1 MAVDLDN
8 FPYSDAA
15 KRMLSYV
22 TAHWYDKSYVGKWT
36 YEVMGQQM
44 DLAVKYCQ
52 ELPLQFDVDT
62 ATWGLMYW
70 EQMYGLPIRSSLSYE
85 ERRRLIH
92 LKMEPRYSSTPYWM
106 AQTIE
111 NTTGYTANVY
121 DINDPGPYSYSHPNI
136 FHVLL
141 SGDAEEQFDSV
152 REKINKLK
160 QSHTV
165 YTFSWLFMTI
175 EMANLITPKVIFIM
189 PITWWETNL
198 WNGEKNFDGSIAFD
212 AVLPPVFYMA
222 HRLKIQLDEA
232 ITLNRLWHRLTIPQE
247 EVISPKLLYLMPI
260 DWWDGHTWNGKYNF
274 DGTLQI
280 DTISPPIFYHGQR
293 LTIQGENA
301 VTLNE
306 ITHYFELAHTEQI
319 PLTPV
324 YQMDIE
330 WWDGNKFDGQ
340 SGFNGSIY
348 FNAERDIPRFRKLSI
363 VQPIEAEE
371 DMAFYFYTSSTGGAA
386 FDGLHTF
393 DGTLSFNSGREE
405 I

>member
-141 SGDAEEQFDSV
+141 SGDAEEQFAV
-152 REKINKLK
+152 RCGRKK
-160 QSHTV
+160 QS
-165 YTFSWLFMTI
+165 
-175 EMANLITPKVIFIM
+175 AN
-189 PITWWETNL
+189 ESRC
-198 WNGEKNFDGSIAFD
+198 GD
-212 AVLPPVFYMA
+212 
-222 HRLKIQLDEA
+222 R
-232 ITLNRLWHRLTIPQE
+232 
-247 EVISPKLLYLMPI
+247 
-260 DWWDGHTWNGKYNF
+260 
-274 DGTLQI
+274 
-280 DTISPPIFYHGQR
+280 
-293 LTIQGENA
+293 
-301 VTLNE
+301 
-306 ITHYFELAHTEQI
+306 
-319 PLTPV
+319 
-324 YQMDIE
+324 
-330 WWDGNKFDGQ
+330 
-340 SGFNGSIY
+340 
-348 FNAERDIPRFRKLSI
+348 
-363 VQPIEAEE
+363 
-371 DMAFYFYTSSTGGAA
+371 GGAQKEKKA
-386 FDGLHTF
+386 DCRVP
-393 DGTLSFNSGREE
+393 SAECVQ
-405 I
+405 